1 MFKKFLKSI
10 IITTVL
16 VLSFSIPVLASD
28 DIIYNLG
35 NNVAYWQDLAVKQA
49 IEMDNLKLE
58 IERLTKE
65 NNKLTENLNLA
76 EETIDGLYQS
86 VNDMA
91 IQVEKANSLRQQ
103 AETALAQAAETI
115 KTLENLVNQF
125 SGPRFGI
132 VAGAT
137 YDLKNQIGFM
147 AGITLNL

>member
-1 MFKKFLKSI
+1 MLKKI
-10 IITTVL
+10 IKVGIFTILLTF
-16 VLSFSIPVLASD
+16 SSIPVMASD

-35 NNVAYWQDLAVKQA
+35 NNAAYWQELAVKQA

-58 IERLTKE
+58 VERLTKE
-65 NNKLTENLNLA
+65 NNNLTENLKLA
-76 EETIDGLYQS
+76 EETINSLHQS

-91 IQVEKANSLRQQ
+91 IQVERANSLREQ
-103 AETALAQAAETI
+103 AETALKQAAETI

>member
-1 MFKKFLKSI
+1 MLKKIIKVGIFTILLMFSS
-10 IITTVL
+10 V
-16 VLSFSIPVLASD
+16 PVIAAD

-35 NNVAYWQDLAVKQA
+35 NNAAYWQELAVKQA

-58 IERLTKE
+58 VERLTKE
-65 NNKLTENLNLA
+65 NNNLTENLKLA
-76 EETIDGLYQS
+76 EETINSLHQS

-91 IQVEKANSLRQQ
+91 IQVERVNSLREQ
-103 AETALAQAAETI
+103 AETALKQAAETI

-137 YDLKNQIGFM
+137 YDLKNQLGLL
-147 AGITLNL
+147 AGITFTL

>member
-1 MFKKFLKSI
+1 MLKKIIKVGIFTILLMFSS
-10 IITTVL
+10 V
-16 VLSFSIPVLASD
+16 PVIAAD

-35 NNVAYWQDLAVKQA
+35 NNAAYWQELAVKQA

-58 IERLTKE
+58 VERLTKE
-65 NNKLTENLNLA
+65 NNNLTENLKLA
-76 EETIDGLYQS
+76 EETINGLYQS

-91 IQVEKANSLRQQ
+91 IQVEKANSLREQ
-103 AETALAQAAETI
+103 AETALKQAAETI